1 MLQVE
6 NETNEDGNVNQN
18 KKSMTKKARNLE
30 ELYEKKRA
38 EEEKARIG
46 RELMIQ
52 AKKEER
58 QQSEARRKALKEK
71 MYKKTKSGQP
81 VMRYRI
87 EHLLESIQ
95 SEANN

>member
-46 RELMIQ
+46 SELMIQ